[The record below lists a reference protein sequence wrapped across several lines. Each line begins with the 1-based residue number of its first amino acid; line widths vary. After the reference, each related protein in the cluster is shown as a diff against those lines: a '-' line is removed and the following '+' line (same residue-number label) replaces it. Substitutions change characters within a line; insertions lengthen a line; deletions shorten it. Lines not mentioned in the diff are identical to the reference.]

1 MLHKFFAPGP
11 WFAAKRFGYGAGWP
25 IAPQGWA
32 LVISYG
38 AAIAGIVALA
48 QQQEGST
55 EIVAGGLLLI
65 CTALFVL
72 IARKRTDGGW
82 RWRNVD

>member
-11 WFAAKRFGYGAGWP
+11 WFAAKRFGYGAGLP

-38 AAIAGIVALA
+38 AAMAGIVALA
-48 QQQEGST
+48 QQPGRST
-55 EIVAGGLLLI
+55 EIVASGLFLI

-72 IARKRTDGGW
+72 ITRKRTAGGW
-82 RWRNVD
+82 RWRNGD